1 MIDKDLIEAGYR
13 YEGMRHDIH
22 TYIFTNAEGI
32 KVTIEVPEKCMQL
45 TIPVKIPTS
54 DEVPVNA
61 KDRVNQDYTTEMFE
75 RDAAAIQKVM
85 DKASKAQEQ
94 AAKSEQARNEADAN
108 RLFEEANKV
117 ETKKP
122 PTKPMSKL
130 QARKAAKAAKAAK
143 VARKT
148 ANV

>member
-22 TYIFTNAEGI
+22 TYIFTNAEDI

-94 AAKSEQARNEADAN
+94 AAKSEQASNEADAN

-122 PTKPMSKL
+122 TKPMSKL
-130 QARKAAKAAKAAK
+130 QARKAARAAK